1 MAVQTTPAALTAKCL
16 PINLGIPLHLGQRVV
31 WIQAPHATRLGTSS
45 WIQNQPAWKQN
56 GKGKKNVFWILHQ
69 KVLVRLLSKNFTGME
84 HAIGT
89 SAIHP
94 AARTV
99 PQHRQSGAVSLCQ
112 HPPWRVFPQPWTR
125 YWIVPILPDL
135 VSAFLFL
142 PCPPVTSASRGVSNI
157 FPTPSNPISNGSI
170 VLSIGHFSSTF
181 RILKVSG
188 GHLAYAKHRW
198 PMSKG
203 FSEMVEELNASEI
216 FSPTPSKH
224 HS

>member
-69 KVLVRLLSKNFTGME
+69 KVLLRLLSKNFTGME

-99 PQHRQSGAVSLCQ
+99 PQHRQRLCVSLPAPALEGLPPAMDKVLNSPD
-112 HPPWRVFPQPWTR
+112 PPWSCECFPLSSLPSCYISFLGCLQHFPYPFKPHIKW
-125 YWIVPILPDL
+125 VHSPINRALL
-135 VSAFLFL
+135 EYF
-142 PCPPVTSASRGVSNI
+142 
-157 FPTPSNPISNGSI
+157 
-170 VLSIGHFSSTF
+170 
-181 RILKVSG
+181 
-188 GHLAYAKHRW
+188 
-198 PMSKG
+198 
-203 FSEMVEELNASEI
+203 
-216 FSPTPSKH
+216 
-224 HS
+224 